1 MSVLLY
7 AAIIIVVLLVVI
19 LWAVLPA
26 LKKERLLR
34 FAADRDRLQILQEM
48 ASRNDEY
55 ISQLRALTEGLETYK
70 KHFKYSEE
78 DLLAARA
85 DSVTRSHA
93 TVSGKVSEQLASLFP
108 IFTDQFNPRD
118 AHFLGAP
125 VDYVVFK
132 GLDKGT
138 LEEIVLVEI
147 KVGKSQLTTRER
159 QVRDAI
165 QQSRVSWQILRLE
178 NGTV

>member
-55 ISQLRALTEGLETYK
+55 
-70 KHFKYSEE
+70 
-78 DLLAARA
+78 
-85 DSVTRSHA
+85 
-93 TVSGKVSEQLASLFP
+93 
-108 IFTDQFNPRD
+108 
-118 AHFLGAP
+118 
-125 VDYVVFK
+125 
-132 GLDKGT
+132 DKGT

>member
-55 ISQLRALTEGLETYK
+55 IIQLRALTK
-70 KHFKYSEE
+70 S
-78 DLLAARA
+78 LAGRM
-85 DSVTRSHA
+85 
-93 TVSGKVSEQLASLFP
+93 
-108 IFTDQFNPRD
+108 PRP
-118 AHFLGAP
+118 LGR
-125 VDYVVFK
+125 
-132 GLDKGT
+132 G
-138 LEEIVLVEI
+138 
-147 KVGKSQLTTRER
+147 
-159 QVRDAI
+159 
-165 QQSRVSWQILRLE
+165 
-178 NGTV
+178 